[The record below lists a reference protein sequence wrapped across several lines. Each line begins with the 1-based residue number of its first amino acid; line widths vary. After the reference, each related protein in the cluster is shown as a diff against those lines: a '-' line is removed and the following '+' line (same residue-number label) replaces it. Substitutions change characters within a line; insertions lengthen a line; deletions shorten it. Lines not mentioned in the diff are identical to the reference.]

1 MDSKKEHDHRDELSS
16 VDIGCPLSTRPFIEW
31 HTQQNKSEPKFK
43 KKKERE
49 KKTKPNQT
57 KPNDEN
63 ETGKWKDDEKHGW
76 VRLGPTFRC
85 VCVCVSVCEC
95 VSVWVCV
102 RQFPFRLK
110 VYRWSPLLA
119 AEKATA
125 IGLAGNG
132 TKLTSKKTEDEQK
145 FLVLLFCF
153 CFVFYFDSFLFLF
166 VVSFFR
172 RKQSNFTAKKKRIIN
187 Q

>member
-85 VCVCVSVCEC
+85 VCVCVCVCVWVC
-95 VSVWVCV
+95 VSVWVCECV
-102 RQFPFRLK
+102 WGNFPLDWKSTVDR
-110 VYRWSPLLA
+110 RCWR
-119 AEKATA
+119 
-125 IGLAGNG
+125 
-132 TKLTSKKTEDEQK
+132 
-145 FLVLLFCF
+145 
-153 CFVFYFDSFLFLF
+153 
-166 VVSFFR
+166 R
-172 RKQSNFTAKKKRIIN
+172 RKQQPSA
-187 Q
+187 